1 MDDQLVFDQSSVF
14 AHNQEKFLSGLLLA
28 VLFLRQISVVE
39 LPDKPV
45 CLFPVEAMLMNDHHV
60 LCF

>member
-28 VLFLRQISVVE
+28 VLFLKWISVAE
-39 LPDKPV
+39 LLDTPV
-45 CLFPVEAMLMNDHHV
+45 CLFPVEATLMNGHHA

>member
-14 AHNQEKFLSGLLLA
+14 AHNQEKFLSGLLSA
-28 VLFLRQISVVE
+28 VQFLRQISVVE
-39 LPDKPV
+39 LLDKPV
-45 CLFPVEAMLMNDHHV
+45 CLFPAEAVLMSDHV